1 MTETD
6 TNLIEG
12 LRQQSPKAQQQMLDR
27 YGRDVFAQVIRLVS
41 QRMLKRYIRMSLS
54 RSLNISTGMTLRSHH
69 SRPGCRA

>member
-27 YGRDVFAQVIRLVS
+27 YGRDVFA
-41 QRMLKRYIRMSLS
+41 
-54 RSLNISTGMTLRSHH
+54 
-69 SRPGCRA
+69 